1 MEAAGGAPGLHSGH
15 PLLPALRL
23 GSGQAGLGASM
34 GTTEHVER
42 VTDRAARPG
51 EFPVSHLYTM
61 GIAGERFFRELKDSG
76 RFLGTRCAACEHVY
90 LPPSLFCPRCFAA
103 LEEWKEVGPQGV
115 VRGVTTAH
123 WGADGEPL
131 ETPKILAL
139 IQLDGADDLLV
150 HRIGEGEGGSMG
162 ARGGAGLTGG
172 AA

>member
-1 MEAAGGAPGLHSGH
+1 
-15 PLLPALRL
+15 
-23 GSGQAGLGASM
+23 M
-34 GTTEHVER
+34 GTIEHVER
-42 VTDRAARPG
+42 VTDLRAWPG

-61 GIAGERFFRELKDSG
+61 GIAGERFFREMKDSG

-131 ETPKILAL
+131 ETPETLAL
-139 IQLDGADDLLV
+139 IQLDGADDVLV
-150 HRIGEGEGGSMG
+150 HRIEQVDGASIGDRVEAVLTEAAERKGSILDVRYFRP
-162 ARGGAGLTGG
+162 A
-172 AA
+172 